1 MKLREKGMKN
11 LEVADIVGV
20 HHCTISQWYSKYK
33 KDKKLIV
40 VAKRG
45 RVKGSNKRLSDEQEE
60 KIIRMLIDTTPEQLK
75 FKFALWTREAVKELI
90 FRELNIE
97 LPISTVGD
105 YLENGNKIL
114 ILESTPKLINAQ
126 NWLLLGV
133 HGYGNSMMNDIYLK
147 SAIQTINNGLT
158 WLIPDIT
165 MEILSKLNSDSLN
178 QKDVLN
184 QLSKAEQQVA
194 ILLKDG
200 LSNTKISEELKLSI
214 NTVKSHIKNI
224 YLKLEVK
231 DRFSFINL
239 LNKK

>member
-1 MKLREKGMKN
+1 MKKVSLYTNLKRDYEKMKN
-11 LEVADIVGV
+11 
-20 HHCTISQWYSKYK
+20 SF
-33 KDKKLIV
+33 
-40 VAKRG
+40 
-45 RVKGSNKRLSDEQEE
+45 
-60 KIIRMLIDTTPEQLK
+60 IDYDLK
-75 FKFALWTREAVKELI
+75 
-90 FRELNIE
+90 NIE
-97 LPISTVGD
+97 NREELLTLKENIIIINTSVNLDKEEETIEIL
-105 YLENGNKIL
+105 LENRNKIL

-126 NWLLLGV
+126 SWLLLGV

-165 MEILSKLNSDSLN
+165 MEILSKLNSDSLK

-224 YLKLEVK
+224 YLKLDVK

-239 LNKK
+239 LNKN

>member
-1 MKLREKGMKN
+1 MKKISLYTNLKKDYEKMKN
-11 LEVADIVGV
+11 
-20 HHCTISQWYSKYK
+20 S
-33 KDKKLIV
+33 
-40 VAKRG
+40 
-45 RVKGSNKRLSDEQEE
+45 
-60 KIIRMLIDTTPEQLK
+60 LIDYDLK
-75 FKFALWTREAVKELI
+75 
-90 FRELNIE
+90 NIE
-97 LPISTVGD
+97 NREELLTLKENIIIINTSVNLDKEEETIEIL
-105 YLENGNKIL
+105 LENGNKIL

>member
-1 MKLREKGMKN
+1 MKKISLYTNLKRDYEKMKN
-11 LEVADIVGV
+11 
-20 HHCTISQWYSKYK
+20 S
-33 KDKKLIV
+33 
-40 VAKRG
+40 
-45 RVKGSNKRLSDEQEE
+45 
-60 KIIRMLIDTTPEQLK
+60 LIDYDLK
-75 FKFALWTREAVKELI
+75 
-90 FRELNIE
+90 NIE
-97 LPISTVGD
+97 NREELLTLKENLIIINTSVNLDKEEETIEIL
-105 YLENGNKIL
+105 LENINKIL

>member
-1 MKLREKGMKN
+1 MKKISLYTNLKRDYEKMKN
-11 LEVADIVGV
+11 
-20 HHCTISQWYSKYK
+20 S
-33 KDKKLIV
+33 
-40 VAKRG
+40 
-45 RVKGSNKRLSDEQEE
+45 
-60 KIIRMLIDTTPEQLK
+60 LIDYDLK
-75 FKFALWTREAVKELI
+75 
-90 FRELNIE
+90 NIE
-97 LPISTVGD
+97 NREELLTLKENLIIINTSINLDKEEETIEIL
-105 YLENGNKIL
+105 LENRNKIL

-224 YLKLEVK
+224 YLKLDVK

>member
-1 MKLREKGMKN
+1 MKKISLYTNLKRDYEKMKN
-11 LEVADIVGV
+11 
-20 HHCTISQWYSKYK
+20 S
-33 KDKKLIV
+33 
-40 VAKRG
+40 
-45 RVKGSNKRLSDEQEE
+45 
-60 KIIRMLIDTTPEQLK
+60 LIDYDLK
-75 FKFALWTREAVKELI
+75 
-90 FRELNIE
+90 NIE
-97 LPISTVGD
+97 NREELLTLKENIIIINTSVNLEKEEETIEIL
-105 YLENGNKIL
+105 LENRNKIL
-114 ILESTPKLINAQ
+114 IIESTPKLINAQ

-224 YLKLEVK
+224 YLKLDVK
-231 DRFSFINL
+231 DRFSFVNL
-239 LNKK
+239 LNKN

>member
-1 MKLREKGMKN
+1 MKKISLYTNLKRDYEKMKN
-11 LEVADIVGV
+11 
-20 HHCTISQWYSKYK
+20 S
-33 KDKKLIV
+33 
-40 VAKRG
+40 
-45 RVKGSNKRLSDEQEE
+45 
-60 KIIRMLIDTTPEQLK
+60 LIDYDLK
-75 FKFALWTREAVKELI
+75 
-90 FRELNIE
+90 NIE
-97 LPISTVGD
+97 NREELLTLKENLIIINTSVNLDKEEETIEIL
-105 YLENGNKIL
+105 LENRNKIL

-165 MEILSKLNSDSLN
+165 MEILSKLNSDSLK

-224 YLKLEVK
+224 YLKLDVK

>member
-1 MKLREKGMKN
+1 MKKISLYTNLKRDYEKMKN
-11 LEVADIVGV
+11 
-20 HHCTISQWYSKYK
+20 S
-33 KDKKLIV
+33 
-40 VAKRG
+40 
-45 RVKGSNKRLSDEQEE
+45 
-60 KIIRMLIDTTPEQLK
+60 LIDYDLK
-75 FKFALWTREAVKELI
+75 
-90 FRELNIE
+90 NIE
-97 LPISTVGD
+97 NREELLTLKENLIIINTSVNLEKEEETIEIL
-105 YLENGNKIL
+105 LENRNKIL

-165 MEILSKLNSDSLN
+165 MEILSKLNSDSLK

>member
-1 MKLREKGMKN
+1 MKKISLYTNLKRDYEKMKN
-11 LEVADIVGV
+11 
-20 HHCTISQWYSKYK
+20 S
-33 KDKKLIV
+33 
-40 VAKRG
+40 
-45 RVKGSNKRLSDEQEE
+45 
-60 KIIRMLIDTTPEQLK
+60 LIDYDLK
-75 FKFALWTREAVKELI
+75 
-90 FRELNIE
+90 NIE
-97 LPISTVGD
+97 NREELLTLKENLIIINTSVKLDKEEETIEIL
-105 YLENGNKIL
+105 LENGNKIL

-165 MEILSKLNSDSLN
+165 MEILSKLNSDSLK

-224 YLKLEVK
+224 YLKLDVK
-231 DRFSFINL
+231 DRFSFVNL
-239 LNKK
+239 LNKN

>member
-1 MKLREKGMKN
+1 MKKISLYTNLKRDYEKMKN
-11 LEVADIVGV
+11 
-20 HHCTISQWYSKYK
+20 S
-33 KDKKLIV
+33 
-40 VAKRG
+40 
-45 RVKGSNKRLSDEQEE
+45 
-60 KIIRMLIDTTPEQLK
+60 LIDYDLK
-75 FKFALWTREAVKELI
+75 
-90 FRELNIE
+90 NIE
-97 LPISTVGD
+97 NREELLTLKENLIIINTSVNLD
-105 YLENGNKIL
+105 KEEEAIEILLENGNKIL

>member
-1 MKLREKGMKN
+1 MKKISLYTNLKRDYEKMKN
-11 LEVADIVGV
+11 
-20 HHCTISQWYSKYK
+20 S
-33 KDKKLIV
+33 
-40 VAKRG
+40 
-45 RVKGSNKRLSDEQEE
+45 
-60 KIIRMLIDTTPEQLK
+60 LIDYDLK
-75 FKFALWTREAVKELI
+75 
-90 FRELNIE
+90 NIE
-97 LPISTVGD
+97 NREELLTLKENLIIINTSVNLDKEEETIEIL
-105 YLENGNKIL
+105 LENGNKIL

-224 YLKLEVK
+224 YLKLDVK
-231 DRFSFINL
+231 DRFSFVNL
-239 LNKK
+239 LNKN

>member
-1 MKLREKGMKN
+1 MKKISLYTNLKRDYEKMKN
-11 LEVADIVGV
+11 
-20 HHCTISQWYSKYK
+20 S
-33 KDKKLIV
+33 
-40 VAKRG
+40 
-45 RVKGSNKRLSDEQEE
+45 
-60 KIIRMLIDTTPEQLK
+60 LIDYDLK
-75 FKFALWTREAVKELI
+75 
-90 FRELNIE
+90 NIE
-97 LPISTVGD
+97 NREELLTLKENLIIINTSVNLDKEEETIEIL
-105 YLENGNKIL
+105 LENGNKIL
-114 ILESTPKLINAQ
+114 ILENTPKLINAQ

>member
-1 MKLREKGMKN
+1 MKKISLYTNLKRDYEKMKN
-11 LEVADIVGV
+11 
-20 HHCTISQWYSKYK
+20 S
-33 KDKKLIV
+33 
-40 VAKRG
+40 
-45 RVKGSNKRLSDEQEE
+45 
-60 KIIRMLIDTTPEQLK
+60 LIDYDLK
-75 FKFALWTREAVKELI
+75 
-90 FRELNIE
+90 NIE
-97 LPISTVGD
+97 NREELLTLKENIIIINTSVNLDKEEETIEIL
-105 YLENGNKIL
+105 LENGNKIL

-224 YLKLEVK
+224 YFKLEVK

>member
-1 MKLREKGMKN
+1 MKKISLYTNLKRDYEKMKN
-11 LEVADIVGV
+11 
-20 HHCTISQWYSKYK
+20 S
-33 KDKKLIV
+33 
-40 VAKRG
+40 
-45 RVKGSNKRLSDEQEE
+45 
-60 KIIRMLIDTTPEQLK
+60 LIDYDLK
-75 FKFALWTREAVKELI
+75 
-90 FRELNIE
+90 NIE
-97 LPISTVGD
+97 NREELLTLKENLIIINTSVNLDKEEETIEIL
-105 YLENGNKIL
+105 LENGNKIL

-147 SAIQTINNGLT
+147 SAIQTISNGLT

-178 QKDVLN
+178 QKDILN

>member
-1 MKLREKGMKN
+1 MKKISLYTNLKRDYEKMKN
-11 LEVADIVGV
+11 
-20 HHCTISQWYSKYK
+20 S
-33 KDKKLIV
+33 
-40 VAKRG
+40 
-45 RVKGSNKRLSDEQEE
+45 
-60 KIIRMLIDTTPEQLK
+60 LIDYDLK
-75 FKFALWTREAVKELI
+75 
-90 FRELNIE
+90 NIE
-97 LPISTVGD
+97 NREELLTLKENIIIIINTSVNLDKEEETIEIL
-105 YLENGNKIL
+105 LENRNKIL

-224 YLKLEVK
+224 YLKLDVK
-231 DRFSFINL
+231 DRFSFVNL
-239 LNKK
+239 LNKN

>member
-1 MKLREKGMKN
+1 MKKISLYTNLKRDYEKMKN
-11 LEVADIVGV
+11 
-20 HHCTISQWYSKYK
+20 S
-33 KDKKLIV
+33 
-40 VAKRG
+40 
-45 RVKGSNKRLSDEQEE
+45 
-60 KIIRMLIDTTPEQLK
+60 LIDYDLK
-75 FKFALWTREAVKELI
+75 
-90 FRELNIE
+90 NIE
-97 LPISTVGD
+97 NREELLTLKENIIIINTSVNLDKEEETIEIL
-105 YLENGNKIL
+105 LENGNKIL

-178 QKDVLN
+178 QKDILN

>member
-1 MKLREKGMKN
+1 MKKISLYTNLKRDYEKMKN
-11 LEVADIVGV
+11 
-20 HHCTISQWYSKYK
+20 S
-33 KDKKLIV
+33 
-40 VAKRG
+40 
-45 RVKGSNKRLSDEQEE
+45 
-60 KIIRMLIDTTPEQLK
+60 LIDYDLK
-75 FKFALWTREAVKELI
+75 
-90 FRELNIE
+90 NIE
-97 LPISTVGD
+97 NREELLTLKDNIVIINTSVNLEKEEETIEIL
-105 YLENGNKIL
+105 LENRNKIL

-224 YLKLEVK
+224 YLKLDVK
-231 DRFSFINL
+231 DRFSFVNL
-239 LNKK
+239 LNKN

>member
-1 MKLREKGMKN
+1 MKKISLYTNLKRDYEKMKN
-11 LEVADIVGV
+11 
-20 HHCTISQWYSKYK
+20 S
-33 KDKKLIV
+33 
-40 VAKRG
+40 
-45 RVKGSNKRLSDEQEE
+45 
-60 KIIRMLIDTTPEQLK
+60 LIDYDLK
-75 FKFALWTREAVKELI
+75 
-90 FRELNIE
+90 NIE
-97 LPISTVGD
+97 NWEELLTLKENLIIINTSVNLDKEEETIEIL
-105 YLENGNKIL
+105 LENGNKIL

-224 YLKLEVK
+224 YLKLDVK

>member
-1 MKLREKGMKN
+1 MKKISLYTNLKRDYEKMKN
-11 LEVADIVGV
+11 
-20 HHCTISQWYSKYK
+20 S
-33 KDKKLIV
+33 
-40 VAKRG
+40 
-45 RVKGSNKRLSDEQEE
+45 
-60 KIIRMLIDTTPEQLK
+60 LIDYDLK
-75 FKFALWTREAVKELI
+75 
-90 FRELNIE
+90 NIE
-97 LPISTVGD
+97 NREELLTLKENLIIINTSVNLDKDEETIEIL
-105 YLENGNKIL
+105 LENGNKIL

>member
-1 MKLREKGMKN
+1 MKKISLYTNLKRDYEKMKN
-11 LEVADIVGV
+11 
-20 HHCTISQWYSKYK
+20 S
-33 KDKKLIV
+33 
-40 VAKRG
+40 
-45 RVKGSNKRLSDEQEE
+45 
-60 KIIRMLIDTTPEQLK
+60 LIDYDLK
-75 FKFALWTREAVKELI
+75 
-90 FRELNIE
+90 NIE
-97 LPISTVGD
+97 NREELLTLKENIIIINTSVNLDKEEETIEIL
-105 YLENGNKIL
+105 LENGNKIL

-147 SAIQTINNGLT
+147 SAIQTINNGLI

-165 MEILSKLNSDSLN
+165 MEILSKLNSDSLK

-224 YLKLEVK
+224 YLKLDVK
-231 DRFSFINL
+231 DRFSFVNL
-239 LNKK
+239 LNKN

>member
-1 MKLREKGMKN
+1 MKKISLYTNLKRDYEKMKN
-11 LEVADIVGV
+11 
-20 HHCTISQWYSKYK
+20 S
-33 KDKKLIV
+33 
-40 VAKRG
+40 
-45 RVKGSNKRLSDEQEE
+45 
-60 KIIRMLIDTTPEQLK
+60 LIDYDLK
-75 FKFALWTREAVKELI
+75 
-90 FRELNIE
+90 NIE
-97 LPISTVGD
+97 NREELLTLKENIIIINTSVNLEKEEETIEIL
-105 YLENGNKIL
+105 LENRNKIL

-178 QKDVLN
+178 QKDILN

>member
-1 MKLREKGMKN
+1 MKKISLYTNLKRDYEKMKN
-11 LEVADIVGV
+11 
-20 HHCTISQWYSKYK
+20 S
-33 KDKKLIV
+33 
-40 VAKRG
+40 
-45 RVKGSNKRLSDEQEE
+45 
-60 KIIRMLIDTTPEQLK
+60 LIDYDLK
-75 FKFALWTREAVKELI
+75 
-90 FRELNIE
+90 NIE
-97 LPISTVGD
+97 NREELLILKENLIIINTSVNLDKEEETIEIL
-105 YLENGNKIL
+105 LENGNKIL

-165 MEILSKLNSDSLN
+165 MEILSKLNSDSLK

-224 YLKLEVK
+224 YLKLDVK
-231 DRFSFINL
+231 DRFSFVNL
-239 LNKK
+239 LNKN

>member
-1 MKLREKGMKN
+1 MKKISLYTNLKRDYEKMKN
-11 LEVADIVGV
+11 
-20 HHCTISQWYSKYK
+20 S
-33 KDKKLIV
+33 
-40 VAKRG
+40 
-45 RVKGSNKRLSDEQEE
+45 
-60 KIIRMLIDTTPEQLK
+60 LIDYDLK
-75 FKFALWTREAVKELI
+75 
-90 FRELNIE
+90 NIE
-97 LPISTVGD
+97 NREELLTLKENLIIINTSVNLDKEEETIEIL
-105 YLENGNKIL
+105 LENGNKIL
-114 ILESTPKLINAQ
+114 ILERTPKLINAQ

-224 YLKLEVK
+224 YLKLDVK
-231 DRFSFINL
+231 DRFSFVNL
-239 LNKK
+239 LNKN

>member
-1 MKLREKGMKN
+1 MKKISLYTNLKRDYEKMKN
-11 LEVADIVGV
+11 
-20 HHCTISQWYSKYK
+20 S
-33 KDKKLIV
+33 
-40 VAKRG
+40 
-45 RVKGSNKRLSDEQEE
+45 
-60 KIIRMLIDTTPEQLK
+60 LIDYDLK
-75 FKFALWTREAVKELI
+75 
-90 FRELNIE
+90 NIE
-97 LPISTVGD
+97 NREELLTLKENIVIINTSVNLEKEEETIEIL
-105 YLENGNKIL
+105 LENRNKIL

-194 ILLKDG
+194 LLLKDG
-200 LSNTKISEELKLSI
+200 YSNTKISEELKLSI

-224 YLKLEVK
+224 YLKLDVK
-231 DRFSFINL
+231 DRFSFVNL
-239 LNKK
+239 LNKN

>member
-1 MKLREKGMKN
+1 MKKISLYTNLKRDYEKMKN
-11 LEVADIVGV
+11 
-20 HHCTISQWYSKYK
+20 S
-33 KDKKLIV
+33 LI
-40 VAKRG
+40 
-45 RVKGSNKRLSDEQEE
+45 NYD
-60 KIIRMLIDTTPEQLK
+60 LK
-75 FKFALWTREAVKELI
+75 
-90 FRELNIE
+90 NIE
-97 LPISTVGD
+97 NREELLTLKENLIIINTSVNLDKEEETIETL
-105 YLENGNKIL
+105 LENRNKIL

>member
-1 MKLREKGMKN
+1 MKKISLYTNLKRDYEKMKN
-11 LEVADIVGV
+11 
-20 HHCTISQWYSKYK
+20 S
-33 KDKKLIV
+33 
-40 VAKRG
+40 
-45 RVKGSNKRLSDEQEE
+45 
-60 KIIRMLIDTTPEQLK
+60 LIDYDLK
-75 FKFALWTREAVKELI
+75 
-90 FRELNIE
+90 NIE
-97 LPISTVGD
+97 NREELLTLKENIIIINTSVNLDKEEETIEIL
-105 YLENGNKIL
+105 LENGNKIL

-200 LSNTKISEELKLSI
+200 LSNIKISEELKLSI

-224 YLKLEVK
+224 YLKLDVK
-231 DRFSFINL
+231 DRFSFVNL
-239 LNKK
+239 LNKN

>member
-1 MKLREKGMKN
+1 MKKISLYTNLKRDYEKMKN
-11 LEVADIVGV
+11 
-20 HHCTISQWYSKYK
+20 S
-33 KDKKLIV
+33 
-40 VAKRG
+40 
-45 RVKGSNKRLSDEQEE
+45 
-60 KIIRMLIDTTPEQLK
+60 LIDYDLK
-75 FKFALWTREAVKELI
+75 
-90 FRELNIE
+90 NIE
-97 LPISTVGD
+97 NREELLTLKENLIIINTSVNLDKEEETIEIL
-105 YLENGNKIL
+105 LENRNKIL

-133 HGYGNSMMNDIYLK
+133 HGYGNSMMNDIYVK
-147 SAIQTINNGLT
+147 SEIQTINNGLSC
-158 WLIPDIT
+158 LIPDIT

-224 YLKLEVK
+224 YLKLDVK
-231 DRFSFINL
+231 DRFSFVNL
-239 LNKK
+239 LNKN

>member
-1 MKLREKGMKN
+1 MKKISLYTNLKRDYEKMKN
-11 LEVADIVGV
+11 SLIDYDLKNIENREELL
-20 HHCTISQWYSKYK
+20 TLKE
-33 KDKKLIV
+33 KLIV
-40 VAKRG
+40 INTSVNLEK
-45 RVKGSNKRLSDEQEE
+45 EE
-60 KIIRMLIDTTPEQLK
+60 ET
-75 FKFALWTREAVKELI
+75 
-90 FRELNIE
+90 IE
-97 LPISTVGD
+97 IL
-105 YLENGNKIL
+105 LENRNKIL

-165 MEILSKLNSDSLN
+165 MEILSKLNSDSLK

-224 YLKLEVK
+224 YLKLDVK
-231 DRFSFINL
+231 DRFSFVNL
-239 LNKK
+239 LNKN

>member
-1 MKLREKGMKN
+1 MKKISLYTNLKRDYEKMKN
-11 LEVADIVGV
+11 
-20 HHCTISQWYSKYK
+20 S
-33 KDKKLIV
+33 
-40 VAKRG
+40 
-45 RVKGSNKRLSDEQEE
+45 
-60 KIIRMLIDTTPEQLK
+60 LIDYDLK
-75 FKFALWTREAVKELI
+75 
-90 FRELNIE
+90 NIE
-97 LPISTVGD
+97 NREELLTLKENLIIINTSVNLDKEEETIEIL
-105 YLENGNKIL
+105 LENRNKIL

-165 MEILSKLNSDSLN
+165 MEILSKLNSDSLK

-224 YLKLEVK
+224 YLKLDVK
-231 DRFSFINL
+231 DRFSFVNL
-239 LNKK
+239 LNKN

>member
-1 MKLREKGMKN
+1 MKKISLYTNLKRDYEKMKN
-11 LEVADIVGV
+11 
-20 HHCTISQWYSKYK
+20 S
-33 KDKKLIV
+33 
-40 VAKRG
+40 
-45 RVKGSNKRLSDEQEE
+45 
-60 KIIRMLIDTTPEQLK
+60 LIDYDLK
-75 FKFALWTREAVKELI
+75 
-90 FRELNIE
+90 NIE
-97 LPISTVGD
+97 NREELLTLKENLIIINTSVNLDKEEETIEIL
-105 YLENGNKIL
+105 LENRNKIL

-165 MEILSKLNSDSLN
+165 MEILSKLNSDSLK

>member
-1 MKLREKGMKN
+1 MKKISLYTNLKRDYEKMKN
-11 LEVADIVGV
+11 
-20 HHCTISQWYSKYK
+20 S
-33 KDKKLIV
+33 
-40 VAKRG
+40 
-45 RVKGSNKRLSDEQEE
+45 
-60 KIIRMLIDTTPEQLK
+60 LIDYDLK
-75 FKFALWTREAVKELI
+75 
-90 FRELNIE
+90 NIE
-97 LPISTVGD
+97 NREELLTLKDNLIIINTSLNLDKEEETIETL
-105 YLENGNKIL
+105 LENRNKIL

>member
-1 MKLREKGMKN
+1 MKKISLYTNLKRDYEKMKN
-11 LEVADIVGV
+11 
-20 HHCTISQWYSKYK
+20 S
-33 KDKKLIV
+33 
-40 VAKRG
+40 
-45 RVKGSNKRLSDEQEE
+45 
-60 KIIRMLIDTTPEQLK
+60 LIDYDLK
-75 FKFALWTREAVKELI
+75 
-90 FRELNIE
+90 NIE
-97 LPISTVGD
+97 NREELLTLKENLIIINTSVNLEKEEETIEIL
-105 YLENGNKIL
+105 LENRNKIL

-224 YLKLEVK
+224 YLKLDVK
-231 DRFSFINL
+231 DRFSFVNL
-239 LNKK
+239 LNKN

>member
-1 MKLREKGMKN
+1 MKKISLYTNLKRDYEKMKN
-11 LEVADIVGV
+11 
-20 HHCTISQWYSKYK
+20 S
-33 KDKKLIV
+33 
-40 VAKRG
+40 
-45 RVKGSNKRLSDEQEE
+45 
-60 KIIRMLIDTTPEQLK
+60 LIDYDLK
-75 FKFALWTREAVKELI
+75 
-90 FRELNIE
+90 NIE
-97 LPISTVGD
+97 NREELLTLKENLIIINTSVNLDKEEETIEIL
-105 YLENGNKIL
+105 LENGNKIL

-147 SAIQTINNGLT
+147 SAIQTIKNGLT

>member
-1 MKLREKGMKN
+1 MKKISLYTNLKRDYEKMKN
-11 LEVADIVGV
+11 
-20 HHCTISQWYSKYK
+20 S
-33 KDKKLIV
+33 
-40 VAKRG
+40 
-45 RVKGSNKRLSDEQEE
+45 
-60 KIIRMLIDTTPEQLK
+60 LIDYDLK
-75 FKFALWTREAVKELI
+75 
-90 FRELNIE
+90 NIE
-97 LPISTVGD
+97 NREELLTLKENLIIINTSVNLDKEEETIETL
-105 YLENGNKIL
+105 LENRNKIL

-178 QKDVLN
+178 QKDILN

-224 YLKLEVK
+224 YLKLDVK
-231 DRFSFINL
+231 DRFSFVNL
-239 LNKK
+239 LNKN